1 MRAITTEN
9 SLLHICR
16 TACWLTPIC
25 GAVRRMSSGVGSKRR
40 SGETLDYDEGKG
52 KRRRDDEDGP
62 ASRSSSSKTALGGAG
77 ASAGGRAADARK
89 AKGKSLLDE
98 DDDDTGAGA
107 GRRDDDEDGG
117 APDMRSRILSV
128 LSKNPE
134 GLAVKSM
141 AKRLGTKP
149 ELVAEQL
156 GELVSAHRI
165 EVLRQRRPDGTELQ
179 IMRAVSRERAEKL
192 KGLAME
198 EMAVLAIIERSG
210 GAGVWSRSLKMASK
224 MQQVALNKIIKRLEA
239 RKLVKGVASVAFK
252 NRRMYMAYDAS
263 EWARQR
269 ASGGWHACIAHAA
282 PMPPHSLSLPST
294 SPVLSSLSPAP
305 SPLVAHCIHLPSTPC
320 PQRPPR
326 R

>member
-1 MRAITTEN
+1 
-9 SLLHICR
+9 
-16 TACWLTPIC
+16 
-25 GAVRRMSSGVGSKRR
+25 MSSGVGSKRR
-40 SGETLDYDEGKG
+40 SGETLDYDDGKG

-62 ASRSSSSKTALGGAG
+62 ASRGSSGKAAQGGAG
-77 ASAGGRAADARK
+77 TSAGGRAADVRK
-89 AKGKSLLDE
+89 AKGKSPLDE
-98 DDDDTGAGA
+98 DDDDGVGA
-107 GRRDDDEDGG
+107 GRRDDDEDDA

-239 RKLVKGVASVAFK
+239 RKLIKGVASVAFK

-263 EWARQR
+263 EW
-269 ASGGWHACIAHAA
+269 HAC
-282 PMPPHSLSLPST
+282 
-294 SPVLSSLSPAP
+294 
-305 SPLVAHCIHLPSTPC
+305 
-320 PQRPPR
+320 
-326 R
+326 